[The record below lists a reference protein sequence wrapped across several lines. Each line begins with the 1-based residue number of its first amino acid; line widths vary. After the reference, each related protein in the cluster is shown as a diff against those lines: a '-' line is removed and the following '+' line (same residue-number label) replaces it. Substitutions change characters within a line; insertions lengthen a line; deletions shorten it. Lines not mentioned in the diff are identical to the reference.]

1 MNVFLAGATG
11 YIGRHLVPELLRR
24 GHTVRALVR
33 RGSEQKLPNGAEAV
47 VGDALDAGS
56 FAMNVAPSDTF
67 IQLVGVPHPSP
78 AKAEAFR
85 KVDLVAIR
93 ESVKAVAGSTVR
105 HFIYLSV
112 AQPAPAM
119 KAYVDVRAEGE
130 RLLRDSGIVATF
142 VRPWYVLGPGHRWP
156 YAILP
161 LYWVWG
167 AFPAQRETARRLYP
181 VTLAQVVSALADAV
195 ERPAAGVRII
205 EAPEMRRG
213 RAAPASPAR
222 DPIAASPRRNT
233 DRPETASS

>member
-11 YIGRHLVPELLRR
+11 YIGRYLVPELLRR

-33 RGSEQKLPNGAEAV
+33 RGSEQKLPAGAEAV
-47 VGDALDAGS
+47 VGDALDAS
-56 FAMNVAPSDTF
+56 TFATKVAPSDTF

-85 KVDLVAIR
+85 KIDLVAIR
-93 ESVKAVAGSTVR
+93 ESARAAAGSTIR

-119 KAYVDVRAEGE
+119 KAYVAVRSEGE
-130 RLLRDSGIVATF
+130 RLLRDSGIPATF

-161 LYWVWG
+161 LYWLWA
-167 AFPAQRETARRLYP
+167 AFPSQRDTARRLYP
-181 VTLAQVVSALADAV
+181 VTLAQVVRVLADSV
-195 ERPAAGVRII
+195 ERPADGVRII

-213 RAAPASPAR
+213 PAAPAPPAR
-222 DPIAASPRRNT
+222 APIAASPRRKT
-233 DRPETASS
+233 DRPETVSS